1 MKRIFSTIQRYAF
14 PALDM
19 NLELHKKLSQHS
31 SPFHFQKI
39 WIVALGIMWVSA
51 SLAGTAADATSSLMA
66 LNLASLAAATIILT
80 ATFSKDERKSNKEA
94 MMSSIHEKYGNNL
107 DVARG
112 LLVVTCSPFII
123 LYLILSMMNQLVRR
137 VGLNPCSQPATTA
150 EDSTKN
156 ASIFTVRTNK
166 HLTRMRG
173 WDRTRVFTYAVWWG
187 VAYMI
192 LQVIVSKLTV
202 VFLSW

>member
-1 MKRIFSTIQRYAF
+1 
-14 PALDM
+14 
-19 NLELHKKLSQHS
+19 
-31 SPFHFQKI
+31 
-39 WIVALGIMWVSA
+39 MWVSA

-66 LNLASLAAATIILT
+66 LTMASLAAATIILT

-94 MMSSIHEKYGNNL
+94 MLSSIREKYGDNL
-107 DVARG
+107 DIARG

-137 VGLNPCSQPATTA
+137 VRLNPCSQPASNA

-166 HLTRMRG
+166 HLTRIRS
-173 WDRTRVFTYAVWWG
+173 WDRTRVFTYAVYWG